1 MKKILSLMIIIT
13 ILTAMSA
20 AAADTEDHKDDFI
33 YVKDTNIIVDYVGT
47 TGICE
52 IPEGSVLN
60 ALTPAGTTGAPITK
74 LIINKDVELDLS
86 LTSESA
92 KLNSLKEVEIRE
104 GVTEIPYHFLDGCA
118 NLERVSLPST
128 IVKIDDY
135 AFRDCPKLKSI
146 ELKDGLQ
153 SIGDYAFCRDTAL
166 SGDLIIPD
174 TVTYM
179 GNSAFSDCGRLD
191 KVHLSNNLSNKT
203 DDGRGWFAGTEVKE
217 INIPDAMLDDPPVLR
232 ANEITFNSDM
242 TVKIYKAVRDSV
254 WCREKYLKGKTDKA
268 LGGCKDFAIAEDT
281 VLKYLG
287 DDKNPVVP
295 EGIKSI
301 TEYAFAY
308 RDMDTVTLPKSLES
322 IETSAFAYTT
332 LKEVTIPENVKTV
345 SDGAFRECELIEK
358 VTFEGA
364 PEVGSAFPESGFL
377 TRENVIIKDNA
388 IKLSKDFY
396 SFEDVENNL
405 DYFYKML
412 ANNGVN
418 ADKSPAQEPTSTP
431 AATPEPK
438 AKPEETPT
446 PSPTP
451 VPKTLEVNGAD
462 MSISVDGKAVEFPDA
477 KPFVDDNDR
486 TQVPIRAVAEMLDC
500 SVDWNGDTKTA
511 TVTREGGDVI
521 TLRYGSDFMTVNG
534 KDIKMDTSVIIKDN
548 RTYIPV
554 RFVAETLG
562 LAVEW
567 K

>member
-1 MKKILSLMIIIT
+1 MIIIT
-13 ILTAMSA
+13 ILATVSA

-33 YVKDTNIIVDYVGT
+33 YVNGTNIIVDYVGT

-60 ALTPAGTTGAPITK
+60 ALTPAGTAGAPITK

-86 LTSESA
+86 LTGESA

-118 NLERVSLPST
+118 NLERVLLPST

-146 ELKDGLQ
+146 EFSDGLQ

-191 KVHLSNNLSNKT
+191 KVHLSDSLSNKT

-217 INIPDAMLDDPPVLR
+217 INIPDAMLDEPPVLR

-254 WCREKYLKGKTDKA
+254 WCREKYLKGKTDKS
-268 LGGCKDFAIAEDT
+268 LGGYKDFAAAEDT

-287 DDKNPVVP
+287 DDKNPAVP

-364 PEVGSAFPESGFL
+364 SEVGSAFPESGFL
-377 TRENVIIKDNA
+377 TRENVIIMDNA

-412 ANNGVN
+412 ADNGVN
-418 ADKSPAQEPTSTP
+418 TDKSPAPEPTPTP
-431 AATPEPK
+431 AATPEPT
-438 AKPEETPT
+438 AKPEETLT
-446 PSPTP
+446 PSPAP
-451 VPKTLEVNGAD
+451 EPKTLEVNGAD
-462 MSISVDGKAVEFPDA
+462 MSISVDGKAVDFPDA

-486 TQVPIRAVAEMLDC
+486 TQVPIRVVAEMLDC

-511 TVTREGGDVI
+511 TVTREDGDVI
-521 TLRYGSDFMTVNG
+521 TLKYGSDVMTVNG
-534 KDIKMDTSVIIKDN
+534 KDVKMDTSVIIKDD